1 MAISPTNQEFI
12 IRLLA
17 DFTAD
22 TLAELDADL
31 ATYVDQY
38 VHVLEND
45 KIYRIENIGG
55 TPTRCEAADYNSYV
69 TSPADLATET
79 TLSSLVQ
86 YVDELESKLQTLIDS
101 DAYDDL
107 NDRIKVDLEA
117 SGLIG
122 EVDDNPTPNT
132 VLARLKCICDALE
145 AGAGGGG
152 THGSDPSDPTY
163 VQVIPEPINTTT
175 DVESGVDG
183 VVNIPEGARVE
194 LLTASAPFDAEATI
208 TIEGKNPIFIK
219 PGRNFGDDI
228 SDVAEGP
235 FTVTFTGTEEYYM
248 KVVLVD
254 PIINQPSIT
263 SPADGDTDVEL

>member
-1 MAISPTNQEFI
+1 MAIQPTNEEFI

-31 ATYVDQY
+31 SPYVGKY

-45 KIYRIENIGG
+45 NIYKIENIGG
-55 TPTRCEAADYNSYV
+55 TPTRCDAVDNTSYI

-101 DAYDDL
+101 DAYDDV
-107 NDRIKVDLEA
+107 NDRLKVDLEA
-117 SGLIG
+117 SGILG
-122 EVDDNPTPNT
+122 EVDADPTPNT
-132 VLARLKCICDALE
+132 VLARLKCICDTLDAIRT
-145 AGAGGGG
+145 G
-152 THGSDPSDPTY
+152 HGSEQSNPTY

-228 SDVAEGP
+228 SDVAVGP

-248 KVVLVD
+248 KVVLID